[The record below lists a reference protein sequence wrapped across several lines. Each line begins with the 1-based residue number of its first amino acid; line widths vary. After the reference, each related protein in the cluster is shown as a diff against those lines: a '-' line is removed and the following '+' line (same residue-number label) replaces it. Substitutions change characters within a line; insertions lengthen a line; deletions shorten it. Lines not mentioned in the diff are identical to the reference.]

1 MVLELSS
8 IIYTFTWLVAL
19 YDRILFFVTP
29 ESMARCSFRVDIRF
43 NDMIA
48 MSRSNW
54 ITVHIVDERESDAAR
69 REPRQDPSSLLVF
82 SLSSGQRV
90 NFDVEHSDHHQ
101 QQQQ

>member
-1 MVLELSS
+1 MALELSS

-48 MSRSNW
+48 MSRSN
-54 ITVHIVDERESDAAR
+54 
-69 REPRQDPSSLLVF
+69 
-82 SLSSGQRV
+82 
-90 NFDVEHSDHHQ
+90 
-101 QQQQ
+101 